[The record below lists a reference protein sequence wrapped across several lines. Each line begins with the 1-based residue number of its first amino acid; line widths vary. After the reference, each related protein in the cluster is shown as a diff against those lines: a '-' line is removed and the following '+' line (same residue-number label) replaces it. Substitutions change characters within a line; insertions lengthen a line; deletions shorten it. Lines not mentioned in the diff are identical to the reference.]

1 MRTWRDLRCAVY
13 GKIEEISFSL
23 RSAGDNNEGH
33 ALERVGPSLARLII
47 DDVITT
53 VGLVD
58 VDLSLNCKMS
68 SFNERCA
75 ERFSAERV
83 RTFSAM

>member
-1 MRTWRDLRCAVY
+1 MWAGRGGGGGVSECKREGEREGLLEGVVVRLAGVVY
-13 GKIEEISFSL
+13 
-23 RSAGDNNEGH
+23 
-33 ALERVGPSLARLII
+33 
-47 DDVITT
+47 DDVVPT
-53 VGLVD
+53 VCLVD